1 MLAYARRATS
11 GCQSASCVGRSV
23 SHQPRIPAKIAKIR
37 TLPREPPNSP
47 RTAAATTQKI
57 AAALR
62 TGAEAGKSKYMAPA
76 ALTALSVYDWFHA
89 GRPFPSRLQRNAT
102 ALAPLLT
109 SNTQFRYPSVS
120 GGAFVC
126 AACEGQVSAIIQL

>member
-1 MLAYARRATS
+1 MSAYARRATS

-23 SHQPRIPAKIAKIR
+23 SHQPRIPAKAIKIR

-62 TGAEAGKSKYMAPA
+62 TGAEAGKSKYKAPPAQATRSSPMTNNRQARSDHNARRRKDFVLGLFSSIVA
-76 ALTALSVYDWFHA
+76 AVDIEV
-89 GRPFPSRLQRNAT
+89 SRHSDELRRWPQK
-102 ALAPLLT
+102 LLM
-109 SNTQFRYPSVS
+109 QIF
-120 GGAFVC
+120 
-126 AACEGQVSAIIQL
+126 